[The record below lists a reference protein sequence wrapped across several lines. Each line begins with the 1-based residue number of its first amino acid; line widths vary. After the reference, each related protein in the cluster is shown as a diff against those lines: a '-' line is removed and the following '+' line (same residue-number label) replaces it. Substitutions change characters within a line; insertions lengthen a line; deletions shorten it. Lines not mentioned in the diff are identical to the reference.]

1 MEWTDVFHPVRRLR
15 VISWEEKYAVWAGD
29 IYVNMDFVQKYVSY
43 NMFASRSHF
52 FLEKWNHFLV
62 VGLLFLTIQEVYII
76 GFLLHLSWPMFVSEK
91 HSHCKKLC
99 PRQPVCPAWIPL
111 VLQLL
116 RLVPLHF
123 PVDFSPQT
131 TEVWWRTMSK
141 TEKHQRNRTLRS
153 SKGKLMSA
161 YEICRNFSTSNQI
174 LKSSI
179 PS

>member
-1 MEWTDVFHPVRRLR
+1 MNWCLPSSAKITCHSMRGEICCVGWWHLCQHGFCPKICVLQYVCKPVSLFLGEMKSFSGCRPTFL
-15 VISWEEKYAVWAGD
+15 D
-29 IYVNMDFVQKYVSY
+29 N
-43 NMFASRSHF
+43 SRS
-52 FLEKWNHFLV
+52 L
-62 VGLLFLTIQEVYII
+62 I

-91 HSHCKKLC
+91 HSHCEKLC
-99 PRQPVCPAWIPL
+99 RRQPVCPAWIPL

-141 TEKHQRNRTLRS
+141 TEKHQPNRTLRS

-161 YEICRNFSTSNQI
+161 YEVCRNFSTSNQI
-174 LKSSI
+174 LKSSV